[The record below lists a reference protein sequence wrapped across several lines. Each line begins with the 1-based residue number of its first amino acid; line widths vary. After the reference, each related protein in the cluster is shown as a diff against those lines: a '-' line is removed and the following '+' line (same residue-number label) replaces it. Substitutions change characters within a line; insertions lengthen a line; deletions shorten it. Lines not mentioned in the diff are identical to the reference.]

1 MEYIKGKKQ
10 GAVYFPKKSSEFDI
24 GTSNLRFTG
33 EDYVDATFK
42 DPSGSF
48 VSILSLSKDWVYVTV
63 TTDVES
69 VVIKAVIKKVETV
82 SNGYELTDFDGN
94 WVSICRDVFTD
105 ELKIKSRYSFVSF
118 HCSRDI
124 LLKLFSKLGDWWD

>member
-10 GAVYFPKKSSEFDI
+10 GAVYFTKKSSEFDI
-24 GTSNLRFTG
+24 GTTNLRFTG

-63 TTDVES
+63 TTDIES
-69 VVIKAVIKKVETV
+69 VVIKAVIKK
-82 SNGYELTDFDGN
+82 
-94 WVSICRDVFTD
+94 
-105 ELKIKSRYSFVSF
+105 
-118 HCSRDI
+118 
-124 LLKLFSKLGDWWD
+124 